1 MQQIQQLIQKMIK
14 IQKRK
19 QNEEK
24 RTICK
29 QNKQFNRKKRKH
41 KKHITIKKNETY
53 QNNMKKQMTKMK
65 HGTQNNPHPD
75 AAQKKEFLLRAPY

>member
-1 MQQIQQLIQKMIK
+1 MQKMQENTIK
-14 IQKRK
+14 KQK
-19 QNEEK
+19 QYA
-24 RTICK
+24 
-29 QNKQFNRKKRKH
+29 NKINSLTEKRKH
-41 KKHITIKKNETY
+41 KKHITIKQNETY